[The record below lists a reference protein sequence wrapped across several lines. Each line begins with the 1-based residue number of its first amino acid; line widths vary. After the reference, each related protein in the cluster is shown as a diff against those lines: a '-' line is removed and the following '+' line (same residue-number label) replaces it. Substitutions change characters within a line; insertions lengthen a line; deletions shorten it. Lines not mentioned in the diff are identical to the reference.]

1 METLLNHSI
10 TERKFTMANYMM
22 FRHKV
27 KDFAIW
33 KRGYDAHRAARDA
46 AGLSEKYVLQGAD
59 NPNEV
64 IGFLEAA
71 DLGRAKAFAESQ
83 ELKDTMQKVSVTDK
97 PDIYFLTA

>member
-1 METLLNHSI
+1 METLLNHKL
-10 TERKFTMANYMM
+10 TEGKVIMASYMM

-46 AGLSEKYVLQGAD
+46 AGLSEKYVLRSAD

-64 IGFLEAA
+64 IGFFEAA

-83 ELKDTMQKVSVTDK
+83 ELKDTMQKVGVVDK
-97 PDIYFLTA
+97 PDIYFLNA